1 MSSYDPYYGRY
12 DRAAARPLSSVWPL
26 LTVLLGLALLLG
38 GLAYWW
44 FWPRGTAVTAQPR
57 TVTPAGSL
65 SDAEK
70 ATIDLFKAAAPSVVH
85 VTNVAESRSAFS
97 MNVQQVERGLGSGFV
112 WDQDGHIVTNYHVV
126 EGANAARVT
135 FQDGTSYETHDM
147 WTYPDKD
154 IAVLRIAAPKEKL
167 VPIPVGSS
175 HDLQVGQ
182 STFAIGNP
190 YGLDH
195 TLTTGVVSA
204 LGREI
209 TSPSERP
216 IRGVIQT
223 SAAINP
229 GNSGGPLLDSF
240 GRLIGMNTAILSK
253 SGTFGGIG
261 FAIPVDEI
269 NRVVPQLI
277 NHGKVVRPRLGVQV
291 AEDQQAKQVGVKE
304 GALVVRVFAGS
315 PAEAAGLRGVQQDD
329 DGQLVLGDV
338 ITAIDDKP
346 VKAGKDLFSVL
357 EQYRPGDT
365 VTVKFLRN
373 GEKKEAKATLQVT
386 A

>member
-1 MSSYDPYYGRY
+1 M
-12 DRAAARPLSSVWPL
+12 WP
-26 LTVLLGLALLLG
+26 TQ
-38 GLAYWW
+38 
-44 FWPRGTAVTAQPR
+44 T
-57 TVTPAGSL
+57 
-65 SDAEK
+65 
-70 ATIDLFKAAAPSVVH
+70 
-85 VTNVAESRSAFS
+85 
-97 MNVQQVERGLGSGFV
+97 
-112 WDQDGHIVTNYHVV
+112 
-126 EGANAARVT
+126 
-135 FQDGTSYETHDM
+135 
-147 WTYPDKD
+147 
-154 IAVLRIAAPKEKL
+154 
-167 VPIPVGSS
+167 
-175 HDLQVGQ
+175 
-182 STFAIGNP
+182 
-190 YGLDH
+190 
-195 TLTTGVVSA
+195 
-204 LGREI
+204 
-209 TSPSERP
+209 
-216 IRGVIQT
+216 T
-223 SAAINP
+223 SASTSCSRRAQNSA
-229 GNSGGPLLDSF
+229 SGGPLLDSF